1 MISVAPLSRVIIS
14 CIGEI
19 TIAQNSR
26 VRSSLGCLS
35 VNESFY
41 LNSCSTQVSRRE
53 LQPESADN
61 FEKNR
66 KLLRI
71 LRRSW
76 RN

>member
-53 LQPESADN
+53 LRLNARRYGVSA
-61 FEKNR
+61 
-66 KLLRI
+66 RI
-71 LRRSW
+71 CG
-76 RN
+76 